1 MYIII
6 YDNNKFMIR
15 IVQETIVSIDTILL
29 LLLLQLV
36 PNLG

>member
-29 LLLLQLV
+29 ILLLQLV